1 MLSVDLTSVE
11 FDKNA
16 NCFLPQ
22 TLSDYDNRTAF
33 FPWELRQKRLTCS
46 TLQCDGKV
54 FIKIKDNGNKG
65 KIKHFI
71 QLTRKFSDLIFSFDD
86 WYSLILLRFICNRWI
101 EISIKRFCGLF
112 ICENVSMEGSII
124 NVSRGTELA
133 FGAFFNGNFIRS
145 RDSFQEVNFSFRI

>member
-1 MLSVDLTSVE
+1 MSVDLTSIE

-16 NCFLPQ
+16 NCFSPQ
-22 TLSDYDNRTAF
+22 THSDYDNRTAF
-33 FPWELRQKRLTCS
+33 FSWELRQKRLTGS
-46 TLQCDGKV
+46 TLQCGGKV
-54 FIKIKDNGNKG
+54 FIKIKDNGNKD
-65 KIKHFI
+65 KIKHLI

-101 EISIKRFCGLF
+101 E
-112 ICENVSMEGSII
+112 MEGSII

-133 FGAFFNGNFIRS
+133 FGTFFNGNFIRS